1 MGEYSLTVQADFAAQ
16 ISLKEAKLPGA
27 AADEGPG
34 AGKTGLSHA
43 AIAGI
48 VIGGVGGIALLAIAA
63 CVLQSHIF
71 LPLLLVLHA
80 HGPEA
85 CAFSSRC
92 MLSCK
97 PWLSVIFKTPQ
108 CMTTCTLIWRIFVAV
123 DSASVCATVSAIHV
137 VAMYMTRGICHCL

>member
-1 MGEYSLTVQADFAAQ
+1 MVQAGFVAQ
-16 ISLKEAKLPGA
+16 ISLKESKLPGA

-34 AGKTGLSHA
+34 AGQTGLSHA

-80 HGPEA
+80 LGPEA
-85 CAFSSRC
+85 FAFPARC

-97 PWLSVIFKTPQ
+97 SWHSFIFKTRQ
-108 CMTTCTLIWRIFVAV
+108 CMTLIWHLFVV
-123 DSASVCATVSAIHV
+123 VECASVCATVSAIHV
-137 VAMYMTRGICHCL
+137 VAMYITRGICHCL